1 MSTISFNMY
10 DKIDESMDVSK
21 LLGVPFPIK
30 LCNLRILWEAGFGI
44 YNLYCVEDG
53 NDYDA
58 GMWLCTSTKFLPHK
72 LTVGQ
77 YNLWLSILYQISKIP
92 VLISAFAEES
102 SVNSYVANS
111 LYKRSLCC
119 ISAQRESNKVEKNV
133 KDHKELGDSLRKLG
147 YFPIQLKG
155 IFYEQDD
162 KGNTIHNDEGELSYL
177 VISRK
182 GEDIKSFNKNMFD
195 LGVKYNQDSILM
207 RDADVEEAYYWGT
220 SHTDNPSV
228 FKPGFNKKSTIGVLL
243 PYKSTGFGYTPI
255 NPATGRL
262 EDKDAF
268 AYHIPQVDGDLPELN
283 TDFPWTRVEKNI
295 YKNNAGTFK
304 FVVSKNNVL
313 HYGYERTI
321 LQARLKVKA
330 IKEGKAVKCFR
341 RTLAGDTYFGTD
353 LTYNR

>member
-10 DKIDESMDVSK
+10 DKIDESRDVSK

-30 LCNLRILWEAGFGI
+30 LCNLRILWESGFGI

-53 NDYDA
+53 NDYNA

-72 LTVGQ
+72 LTVSQ

-92 VLISAFAEES
+92 VIPVLISAPAEES

-133 KDHKELGDSLRKLG
+133 KDHKELGD
-147 YFPIQLKG
+147 
-155 IFYEQDD
+155 
-162 KGNTIHNDEGELSYL
+162 
-177 VISRK
+177 
-182 GEDIKSFNKNMFD
+182 
-195 LGVKYNQDSILM
+195 
-207 RDADVEEAYYWGT
+207 
-220 SHTDNPSV
+220 
-228 FKPGFNKKSTIGVLL
+228 
-243 PYKSTGFGYTPI
+243 
-255 NPATGRL
+255 
-262 EDKDAF
+262 
-268 AYHIPQVDGDLPELN
+268 LPELN

-313 HYGYERTI
+313 HYGYESTI

-341 RTLAGDTYFGTD
+341 RTLIGDTYFGTH
-353 LTYNR
+353 LPSNRSIF